1 MTKWILVSTAGAVA
15 LCGLVACSGEG
26 QKYEI
31 PKKLCDAPVD
41 NNLLKPLLPDGRK
54 VETLKEFSKVSPPHQ
69 FCDVMVD
76 GDIDLSTE
84 GIWQKSGFTA
94 KDAAKQT
101 LVFNT
106 RSTQHGTFEVWDT
119 GAITVFDCKTE
130 KWNTPRY
137 SLRSRYSLRVYA
149 PRTEENLG
157 DQIERFL
164 TVYAKEYRKTLHCQP

>member
-1 MTKWILVSTAGAVA
+1 MDK
-15 LCGLVACSGEG
+15 
-26 QKYEI
+26 
-31 PKKLCDAPVD
+31 D
-41 NNLLKPLLPDGRK
+41 LLKPLLPDGRK
-54 VETLKEFSKVSPPHQ
+54 VETLKEFSKVPPPHQ
-69 FCDVMVD
+69 FCKIMVD
-76 GDIDLSTE
+76 GDIDLSME

-106 RSTQHGTFEVWDT
+106 RSTQRGTFEVWDT
-119 GAITVFDCKTE
+119 GAITVFDCKNA
-130 KWNTPRY
+130 KWNA
-137 SLRSRYSLRVYA
+137 SRYSLRVYA